1 MANYEFDD
9 DTEFDLPESPAPI
22 NATNGIPP
30 DQMKMMQSMMQQMN
44 GLQSV
49 SSTSSTPT
57 ESHVALD
64 GQEDG
69 PHKNWTCVYPIY
81 LDAKRRYRH
90 GCRRVPYEKALLF
103 PNSQLIANAARKL
116 QLEYMHEPYRKHPQ
130 DWENPGRVKVH
141 LFDDHG
147 APIRPE
153 FPTKQSLLD
162 TIANLLQPL
171 VGGKPPPLGPRVQAS
186 KRSSCTALRSRQR
199 LIRKASIS
207 DQIPPHSPAAPSG
220 LLNINMSQMPGAEAL
235 KNMGPIGN
243 MMSSLGLD
251 DDEDGNDAASS
262 SSQPPVNRQFPA
274 LGRRQRKRVVRIG
287 R

>member
-1 MANYEFDD
+1 MSAFFMNVLIMRQ
-9 DTEFDLPESPAPI
+9 FDLPESPAPI

-116 QLEYMHEPYRKHPQ
+116 QLEYMHEVCPR
-130 DWENPGRVKVH
+130 
-141 LFDDHG
+141 L
-147 APIRPE
+147 
-153 FPTKQSLLD
+153 
-162 TIANLLQPL
+162 
-171 VGGKPPPLGPRVQAS
+171 GKPKLKSSHMHTHTHSHTGNIHKIGKTQVASKCIFLMTMGPLFVPNFLQVRIRVRCPSSSHSLCRTVPPRHHRKFIATTCGWQTTATRTTCTSVQALIVY
-186 KRSSCTALRSRQR
+186 SSPKSTAADS
-199 LIRKASIS
+199 
-207 DQIPPHSPAAPSG
+207 
-220 LLNINMSQMPGAEAL
+220 
-235 KNMGPIGN
+235 
-243 MMSSLGLD
+243 
-251 DDEDGNDAASS
+251 
-262 SSQPPVNRQFPA
+262 
-274 LGRRQRKRVVRIG
+274 
-287 R
+287 

>member
-1 MANYEFDD
+1 MSD
-9 DTEFDLPESPAPI
+9 S
-22 NATNGIPP
+22 
-30 DQMKMMQSMMQQMN
+30 
-44 GLQSV
+44 
-49 SSTSSTPT
+49 
-57 ESHVALD
+57 
-64 GQEDG
+64 
-69 PHKNWTCVYPIY
+69 
-81 LDAKRRYRH
+81 
-90 GCRRVPYEKALLF
+90 LF
-103 PNSQLIANAARKL
+103 PHTLYA
-116 QLEYMHEPYRKHPQ
+116 E
-130 DWENPGRVKVH
+130 
-141 LFDDHG
+141 
-147 APIRPE
+147 
-153 FPTKQSLLD
+153 QSLLD

-186 KRSSCTALRSRQR
+186 KRSSRAALRSRQR

-220 LLNINMSQMPGAEAL
+220 LLNINMSQMPGTEAL
-235 KNMGPIGN
+235 KNMCPIGN